1 MPQQRDIFMV
11 AYQLP
16 QGIEYHPA
24 IMISSEDI
32 YEIEN
37 IFYAVMCSS
46 EIQPE
51 EFSLELTP
59 EMIVGKKPMD
69 KTTYIKTHLLQ
80 SYFPGEISRHIGSVT
95 LDAFDRIKSR
105 ICKSIF
111 EGCG

>member
-1 MPQQRDIFMV
+1 MPQQRDIVMV

-16 QGIEYHPA
+16 QGVEYHPA
-24 IMISSEDI
+24 IIISSDAI
-32 YEIEN
+32 HEIEN

-69 KTTYIKTHLLQ
+69 KKTYIKTHLLQ
-80 SYFPGEISRHIGSVT
+80 SYVQREISRHIGSVT
-95 LDAFDRIKSR
+95 IDAFEKIKSR
-105 ICKSIF
+105 ICISIF
-111 EGCG
+111 EGF